1 MRIGKFFQILCAA
14 CVCGACCGVGTAS
27 PAQAENAETLY
38 SLDEILKPV
47 WEGTVS
53 YQESALPVAGESGEP
68 LPIQTLYPIKDVI
81 KVQNAELTET
91 YVEGVDYFVQAG
103 KLWVYPDGAISLLSH
118 EEMYP
123 TVASAATMPR
133 TGGGYITF
141 HEGSWFHERQIVITY
156 SHEAKYTGYI
166 PEGKSDL
173 LGNIREK
180 LTAGNSIDMLVF
192 GDSISVGGN
201 ASGFTGASPYM
212 PTYSEL
218 FAEGL
223 KKNYGL
229 QTVNVHNHSVGGKDS
244 TWGVE
249 TIDSVVAKHDNI
261 DLAIVAFGMNDGS
274 KNAVSFVHNINSIID
289 SIQAKFPQVDILAV
303 ATMLPNEEAAGFYGN
318 QEVFINGMLESVE
331 REGVAVV
338 NMTEMHASLLERK
351 RYADMTG
358 NNVNHANDY
367 LFRVYAQTLLKTLQ
381 TPDEKPSA
389 KTEPSATEGGCGS
402 NAVLSVSGVA
412 LAVGA
417 ALFITKSKN
426 RNI

>member
-1 MRIGKFFQILCAA
+1 MRIGKLFQTVLCAA
-14 CVCGACCGVGTAS
+14 CVCGACCGVNAAK
-27 PAQAENAETLY
+27 PVQADSADTLY
-38 SLDEILKPV
+38 SLDEMLKPV

-156 SHEAKYTGYI
+156 SHEAKYSGYI
-166 PEGKSDL
+166 PEGKGGL
-173 LGNIREK
+173 LGNVREK
-180 LTAGNSIDMLVF
+180 LTKGNTLDLLVF

-201 ASGFTGASPYM
+201 ASGFTGVSPYM

-229 QTVNVHNHSVGGKDS
+229 QNVNVHNHSVGGKDS

-274 KNAVSFVHNINSIID
+274 KNITSFVYNINTIID

-303 ATMLPNEEAAGFYGN
+303 ATMLPNAEANGFYGT
-318 QEVFINGMLESVE
+318 QESFVRGMKESVE

-367 LFRVYAQTLLKTLQ
+367 LSRVYAQTLLKTLQ
-381 TPDEKPSA
+381 APVVEKNPVLETS
-389 KTEPSATEGGCGS
+389 KTESGCGG
-402 NAVLSVSGVA
+402 NALFSAMGVA

-417 ALFITKSKN
+417 ALFVTKSKKS
-426 RNI
+426 

>member
-1 MRIGKFFQILCAA
+1 
-14 CVCGACCGVGTAS
+14 
-27 PAQAENAETLY
+27 
-38 SLDEILKPV
+38 
-47 WEGTVS
+47 
-53 YQESALPVAGESGEP
+53 
-68 LPIQTLYPIKDVI
+68 
-81 KVQNAELTET
+81 
-91 YVEGVDYFVQAG
+91 
-103 KLWVYPDGAISLLSH
+103 
-118 EEMYP
+118 
-123 TVASAATMPR
+123 
-133 TGGGYITF
+133 
-141 HEGSWFHERQIVITY
+141 
-156 SHEAKYTGYI
+156 
-166 PEGKSDL
+166 
-173 LGNIREK
+173 
-180 LTAGNSIDMLVF
+180 MLVF

-201 ASGFTGASPYM
+201 ASGFTGVSPYM

-218 FAEGL
+218 FAAGL

-229 QTVNVHNHSVGGKDS
+229 QNVNVHNHSVGGKDS

-381 TPDEKPSA
+381 APDVEKNPVLETS
-389 KTEPSATEGGCGS
+389 KTESGCGG
-402 NAVLSVSGVA
+402 NALFSAMGVA

-417 ALFITKSKN
+417 ALFVTKSKN